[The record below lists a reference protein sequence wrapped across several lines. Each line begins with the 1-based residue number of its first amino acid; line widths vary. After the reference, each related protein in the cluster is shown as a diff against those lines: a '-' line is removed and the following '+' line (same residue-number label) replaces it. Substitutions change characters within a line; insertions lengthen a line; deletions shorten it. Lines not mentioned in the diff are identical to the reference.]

1 MFKST
6 NNWGFSKHFLWSK
19 ELSILQLYLKMEWT
33 ARSNLVNVHKLAFKF
48 KVQMFCKDE
57 IKETLCAEFYTYVKK
72 RIVLN

>member
-1 MFKST
+1 
-6 NNWGFSKHFLWSK
+6 
-19 ELSILQLYLKMEWT
+19 MEWT

-72 RIVLN
+72 KDRFKLRYNDLKKNNHRCVCLHFLII